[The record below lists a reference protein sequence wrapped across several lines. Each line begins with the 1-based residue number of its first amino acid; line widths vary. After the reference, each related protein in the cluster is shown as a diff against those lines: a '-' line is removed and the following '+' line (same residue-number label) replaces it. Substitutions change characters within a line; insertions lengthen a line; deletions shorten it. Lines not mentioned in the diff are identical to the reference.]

1 MSILKVNTLQ
11 NTSGTTLNLVK
22 QVVEG
27 STNTE
32 VIVATTTYTDTGLTA
47 SITPSSTSSKILV
60 LISQSYGTTRSVGGL
75 GMGVKIFRGSTAIYE
90 PIASA
95 IGPFSFY
102 SSGTA
107 LYGRACYSILD
118 SPATTSSVTYKTQ
131 GRPYVTG
138 NSGLVTFQDNESGTA
153 GTSYIQLIE
162 VAA

>member
-60 LISQSYGTTRSVGGL
+60 LINQSYGTIRTVDGL
-75 GMGVKIFRGSTAIYE
+75 GMGIKIFRGSTVIYE
-90 PIASA
+90 PVANST
-95 IGPFSFY
+95 GPFSFY
-102 SSGTA
+102 VYGTS

-131 GRPYVTG
+131 GRPYVTA
-138 NSGLVTFQDNESGTA
+138 NSGSVTFQENESGNA